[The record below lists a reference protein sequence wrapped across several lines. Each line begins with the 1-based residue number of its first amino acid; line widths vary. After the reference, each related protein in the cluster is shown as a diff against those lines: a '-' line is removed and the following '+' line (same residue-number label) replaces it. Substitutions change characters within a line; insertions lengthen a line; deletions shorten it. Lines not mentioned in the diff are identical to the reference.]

1 MDQDL
6 IQKVASLLQVTYSS
20 IANLERIAAE
30 QSLVALS
37 KDRTSYFQTLLCI
50 ISSDMSHHTKNAAG
64 LYLKR
69 FVKECMENEY
79 LLSDEILNWGDLIFT
94 QLTNQTTDE
103 SLRANLGY
111 ALLPLLSL
119 ENPNNSLLSSLFPL
133 ILSGLQSDQYVAFGM
148 MKLIQAIYSGYS
160 HSPLLFSYFLKTIPE
175 LAGLIYRV
183 LAYEDQAKW
192 ELLEEATCTVKFI
205 IEHFSICARNS
216 LIEIQAMPE
225 LATLMSDLIKHELN
239 DYNLQERTLVHIG
252 TDIVHVRYNSCKKQ
266 VFESINILIE
276 ALVAH
281 AQKDDLLCLDSSPLL
296 NMLSFNLSFIVRS
309 IQLIADRSDKDELMQ
324 LEFVSSPIKELIR
337 TLTILLP
344 LQRFYYFFCQEFKT
358 IAYSVCLPLLQ
369 VSVNELEQFQDN
381 PEEFAN
387 LSCDLC
393 ESRESE
399 TYKCAVV
406 DLLVN
411 ICKAIDGALSDIWK
425 FCFDLV
431 LGAFEN
437 RQEMSE
443 NSIMNLT
450 NEFRAELGLM
460 AFAVLNQVAS
470 TRMDLMQFI
479 EELMRVHL
487 NNFYRA
493 KFLVKARV
501 CLLIKFY
508 SGFVFYN
515 ENNQFAEMITFLL
528 NCCNSKENDCLA
540 VNSQASDT
548 LSTILQDD
556 DVLIRIFSLLPK
568 VFQYLID
575 LIPNQTDKRFFD
587 SIYEMVSTNIS
598 VIYPFIDKLVPALV
612 NKIIQV
618 NQPGLGKKSKLLIDL
633 SWNVIQT
640 ILDSK
645 KTQEVEA
652 SELES
657 YVLPLFE
664 YLKSPKRLY
673 FEDRI
678 LQFEVTLMKKCV
690 EISAA
695 AWNIIEILPHLQAK
709 NNYSISHLFSFINT
723 VIHLGKNEILNHSN
737 HLLTILERCEVC
749 FLNST
754 SQFEFSQAC
763 LLYQQVILAFKSR
776 LSSNFSLLIL
786 MVSQKLS
793 ENNKKYF
800 NSKLFS
806 LVFACAVADVEV
818 TVNCL
823 AGIYQEG
830 FIEFVKVF
838 YHHADC
844 VTCNYDL
851 KLAVLGLCEFLK
863 YSRAVEAFKVVVYL
877 LAPQRRGLIEPDK
890 GEFTVKVKTK
900 NFSGFEKEEN
910 ELAVV
915 VSTMFND
922 LTGFDEY
929 QGFKDLLQGLQNAA
943 QDEFQRLVQSLD
955 KEQVED
961 LTEIIR
967 SKRVLVGNGF
977 TTLTEVRKIVKPVV
991 R

>member
-30 QSLVALS
+30 QALAALA
-37 KDRTSYFQTLLCI
+37 KERTSYFQTLLCI
-50 ISSDMSHHTKNAAG
+50 ISSDMAHHTKNAAG

-69 FVKECMENEY
+69 FVKDCMESED
-79 LLSDEILNWGDLIFT
+79 LPSEEVLSWGDLIFS
-94 QLTNQTTDE
+94 QLASQTTDE

-119 ENPNNSLLSSLFPL
+119 ENPNSSLLSSLFPL
-133 ILSGLQSDQYVAFGM
+133 ILSGLQADQYVAFGM

-160 HSPLLFSYFLKTIPE
+160 HSPVLFSYFLMTIPE

-183 LAYEDQAKW
+183 LGLDAQAKW
-192 ELLEEATCTVKFI
+192 ELLEEATCTIKFI
-205 IEHFSICARNS
+205 VEHFSICARSS
-216 LIEIQAMPE
+216 LIEVQAMPE

-239 DYNLQERTLVHIG
+239 DYNLQETTLVHIG

-266 VFESINILIE
+266 VFETINILIE
-276 ALVAH
+276 ALVSH

-296 NMLSFNLSFIVRS
+296 NMLSFNLALIVRS
-309 IQLIADRSDKDELMQ
+309 IELIANRNDKDELMQ
-324 LEFVSSPIKELIR
+324 LEFVSSPVKELIR
-337 TLTILLP
+337 TLTVLLP
-344 LQRFYYFFCQEFKT
+344 LQRFYFFFCQEFKA
-358 IAYSVCLPLLQ
+358 IAYSICLPLLQ
-369 VSVNELEQFQDN
+369 VSLNELEQFQDN

-387 LSCDLC
+387 LSSDLC
-393 ESRESE
+393 ESKESD

-406 DLLVN
+406 DLLLTA
-411 ICKAIDGALSDIWK
+411 CKAVDGALSDVWK
-425 FCFDLV
+425 FSFDLV

-443 NSIMNLT
+443 NSILNLS

-460 AFAVLNQVAS
+460 TFAVLNPQAS
-470 TRMDLMQFI
+470 ARMDLVQYI
-479 EELMRVHL
+479 EEIMRVHL

-508 SGFVFYN
+508 SGFIFYN
-515 ENNQFAEMITFLL
+515 EDSKFAEMVTFLL
-528 NCCNSKENDCLA
+528 NCCNQKENDSPA

-556 DVLIRIFSLLPK
+556 EVLIRIFSLLPK
-568 VFQYLID
+568 VFQYLVE
-575 LIPNQTDKRFFD
+575 LIPNQSDKRFFE

-598 VIYPFIDKLVPALV
+598 VIYPFIDRLVPALV
-612 NKIIQV
+612 SKIIQV

-657 YVLPLFE
+657 FVLPLFE

-678 LQFEVTLMKKCV
+678 LQFEVTLMKKCM

-695 AWNIIEILPHLQAK
+695 AWNIVEILPHLQGK
-709 NNYSISHLFSFINT
+709 NSNSVSHLFSFINT
-723 VIHLGKNEILNHSN
+723 VIHLGKNEILSHSN

-749 FLNST
+749 FLSSS
-754 SQFEFSQAC
+754 SQFELSQAC
-763 LLYQQVILAFKSR
+763 LLYQQVVLAFKSR

-793 ENNKKYF
+793 ETNKKYF
-800 NSKLFS
+800 NCKLFG
-806 LVFACAVADVEV
+806 LVFCAVADVEV
-818 TVNCL
+818 TANCL

-844 VTCNYDL
+844 VTSNYDL
-851 KLAVLGLCEFLK
+851 KLAVLGLCELLK
-863 YSRAVEAFKVVVYL
+863 YSRAVEAFKVIVYL

-900 NFSGFEKEEN
+900 NLSGFEKEEN

-922 LTGFDEY
+922 LNAFDEY
-929 QGFKDLLQGLQNAA
+929 QGFKELLQALQNAN
-943 QDEFQRLVQSLD
+943 QEDFQRLVQSLD
-955 KEQVED
+955 KDQVDD
-961 LTEIIR
+961 LTEIIK

-977 TTLTEVRKIVKPVV
+977 TTSTEVRKIVKPLV